1 VYNQAKIIM
10 EVFKFAD
17 KSMLLAGNKEM
28 SATTERS
35 QTLKVILDSN
45 AYFIPLQFKIDI
57 FGEVERLL
65 NRHVDF
71 VLLSPVKRELEVLST
86 KDSPK
91 IRRQAIFAL
100 KLAEKSIY
108 VPIEEEKIT
117 TDDAIV
123 KVAKAWKCP
132 VFTNDRQLRMRLR
145 DISVPVIYLRQKSR
159 LVIDGLI

>member
-1 VYNQAKIIM
+1 
-10 EVFKFAD
+10 
-17 KSMLLAGNKEM
+17 M
-28 SATTERS
+28 SSSVKKS

-45 AYFIPLQFKIDI
+45 SFFIPLEFRIDI

-71 VLLSPVKRELEVLST
+71 VLLSPVKRELEVLSS

-91 IRRQAIFAL
+91 MRRQAVFAL
-100 KLAEKSIY
+100 KVAEKCIY
-108 VPIEEEKIT
+108 VPVEEDEKIS

-123 KVAKAWKCP
+123 RVAKTWNSP
-132 VFTNDRQLRMRLR
+132 VFTNDSQLRKRLR